1 MTPSL
6 PRQSSM
12 QQAGEKNSVPPS
24 TNWNYNSSRSSS
36 ISHEDSRR
44 NSKSKVNYFLPSF
57 FNIYILNPS
66 YCPLSNILSM
76 LTNFCRRVS

>member
-6 PRQSSM
+6 PRQSSI
-12 QQAGEKNSVPPS
+12 QQPGEKNSVPPS

-57 FNIYILNPS
+57 FNIYFV
-66 YCPLSNILSM
+66 PLILSP
-76 LTNFCRRVS
+76 LQYSINANDYL